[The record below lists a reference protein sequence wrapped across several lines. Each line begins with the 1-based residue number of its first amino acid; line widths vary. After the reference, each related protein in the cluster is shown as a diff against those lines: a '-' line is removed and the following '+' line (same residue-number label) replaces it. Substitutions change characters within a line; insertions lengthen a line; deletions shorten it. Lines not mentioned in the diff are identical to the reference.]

1 MFYKETKNI
10 LTKEDL
16 DTLNKSVLTN
26 NFPWYYQLIST
37 TEKFP
42 FFSHGLIQRYDHIK
56 KEPVSNSNVF
66 PFFLNI
72 LKRFCAQHKIKIK
85 KITRACMNL
94 VVHRGDNYENTDPHV
109 DHEFKHK
116 VFMLYLNDA
125 EGNTKIFNEVY
136 KKSYKG
142 NCIKDVDKK
151 YTILKTI
158 KPEQGKAVCWD
169 GKYYHAASFPKPGTR
184 RIVLVFTFI

>member
-10 LTKEDL
+10 YTTEE
-16 DTLNKSVLTN
+16 LNTVN
-26 NFPWYYQLIST
+26 NGILGNDFPWYYQKLST

-42 FFSHGLIQRYDHIK
+42 FFSHGLIQRYDHL
-56 KEPVSNSNVF
+56 KEEPKSNSDVL
-66 PFFLNI
+66 PFFTNI
-72 LKRFCAQHKIKIK
+72 FKRFCEQHKIKFN

-94 VVHRGDNYENTDPHV
+94 VVHRADNYENTDPHV

-125 EGNTKIFNEVY
+125 EGDTKIFNEVY

-142 NCIKDVDKK
+142 NCVKDVDKK
-151 YTILKTI
+151 YTVLKRI
-158 KPEQGKAVCWD
+158 RPEQGKAVCWD

-184 RIVLVFTFI
+184 RIVVVFTFI